1 MANVQP
7 GANRRNVISSARCA
21 TDTLRANQVSY
32 VLFAGL
38 GIRWEIARLLMIL
51 VGCGE
56 FTERNQATAKT
67 ANHLRIYFKR

>member
-1 MANVQP
+1 MENVKS
-7 GANRRNVISSARCA
+7 AVNSRSVISSARRA

-38 GIRWEIARLLMIL
+38 GIRWEIARLLIIL
-51 VGCGE
+51 VGRVE

-67 ANHLRIYFKR
+67 ARVYFKR